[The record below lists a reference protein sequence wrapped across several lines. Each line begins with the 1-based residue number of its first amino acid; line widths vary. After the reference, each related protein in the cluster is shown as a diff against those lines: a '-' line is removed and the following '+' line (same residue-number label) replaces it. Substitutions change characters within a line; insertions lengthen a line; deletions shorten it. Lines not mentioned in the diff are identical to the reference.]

1 MSFALPDFV
10 VAVGEQAA
18 LVDADRLADRG
29 AWSGASVSLAD
40 ARPAPCVRVW
50 TCGDLVTSLV
60 PNGGIVAVPLRLL
73 ARPDTV
79 RADLARWGSART
91 WECAGKPDRYAYV
104 LWDDRGRVFCCVDPF
119 RTIALHYFQRAG
131 LTLVA
136 SDLRLLL
143 ATGLVSATLRPDAVF
158 HFLNLSYVPAPLTAV
173 KGIGKVPAGHA
184 LEGDAGAAV
193 LRRYWH
199 LAYPEDHA
207 GSESERVLDLRTHIV
222 EAVERVRPST
232 AEAWGTFLSGGTDSS
247 SIAGI
252 LARQDAGHKVRTFSI
267 GFDEAG
273 FDELEYA
280 RLAAR
285 HFGLESHERRVDENA
300 AVAALPRIV
309 AGFDEPFG
317 NASAIPSFYCA
328 AEAAGHGMTTLVA
341 GDGGDE
347 IFGGNER
354 YRKDAIFQ
362 RYHRA
367 PRLVRAAGR
376 GAAAALRGVDARWAN
391 RVKNFIRRATLPNP
405 DRFYTDDAFA
415 SEHFE
420 ALLTPEFR
428 AELDPSDTLVLMR
441 GIYGQARA
449 SSELNRLLYLDLQLT
464 IADNDVVKVVK
475 AARLA
480 GVDVVFPYLDRS
492 LVEFTGRLPVRD
504 KLRGL
509 RKRYL
514 FKRAMADILPPA
526 IIQKKKHGFGLPIG
540 TWLRNDGPY
549 HQLVRDTLFSPRSA
563 MRGIFRPEFVVGLL
577 ERHRRGAWNHS
588 ADIHMLLMFE
598 LWLRDTLDAHA

>member
-1 MSFALPDFV
+1 
-10 VAVGEQAA
+10 
-18 LVDADRLADRG
+18 
-29 AWSGASVSLAD
+29 
-40 ARPAPCVRVW
+40 
-50 TCGDLVTSLV
+50 
-60 PNGGIVAVPLRLL
+60 
-73 ARPDTV
+73 
-79 RADLARWGSART
+79 
-91 WECAGKPDRYAYV
+91 
-104 LWDDRGRVFCCVDPF
+104 
-119 RTIALHYFQRAG
+119 
-131 LTLVA
+131 
-136 SDLRLLL
+136 
-143 ATGLVSATLRPDAVF
+143 
-158 HFLNLSYVPAPLTAV
+158 
-173 KGIGKVPAGHA
+173 
-184 LEGDAGAAV
+184 
-193 LRRYWH
+193 
-199 LAYPEDHA
+199 
-207 GSESERVLDLRTHIV
+207 
-222 EAVERVRPST
+222 
-232 AEAWGTFLSGGTDSS
+232 
-247 SIAGI
+247 
-252 LARQDAGHKVRTFSI
+252 
-267 GFDEAG
+267 
-273 FDELEYA
+273 
-280 RLAAR
+280 
-285 HFGLESHERRVDENA
+285 
-300 AVAALPRIV
+300 
-309 AGFDEPFG
+309 
-317 NASAIPSFYCA
+317 
-328 AEAAGHGMTTLVA
+328 MTTLVA

-504 KLRGL
+504 KLRGFN
-509 RKRYL
+509 KRYL